1 MKRTATA
8 IFDQGGFIRR
18 IDNLGPQ
25 KLPFKVSKHGLVN
38 TAGNAFVLKFDV
50 KPPALQDLKEEFG
63 RDVDI
68 IKQGIFRVQEPEK
81 VECTLQDELQPPA
94 YRKEV
99 IEMINVAKRK
109 QKEKYPQNTGLS
121 YYPFQK

>member
-1 MKRTATA
+1 MKRTAVA
-8 IFDQGGFIRR
+8 IFDKGGFIRK
-18 IDNLGPQ
+18 IDNLGLQ
-25 KLPFKVSKHGLVN
+25 KLPFKVSEHGLVN
-38 TAGNAFVLKFDV
+38 RTGNAFVLKFDV

-68 IKQGIFRVQEPEK
+68 IKRDVFRVQELEP
-81 VECTLQDELQPPA
+81 VDCTLQDELQPPA
-94 YRKEV
+94 YRKDV
-99 IEMINVAKRK
+99 IKMINVAKKK